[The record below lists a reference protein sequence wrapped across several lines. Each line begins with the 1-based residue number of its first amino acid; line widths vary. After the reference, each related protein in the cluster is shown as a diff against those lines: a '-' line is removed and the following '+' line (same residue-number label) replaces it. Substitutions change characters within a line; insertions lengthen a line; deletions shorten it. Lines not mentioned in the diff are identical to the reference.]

1 MCWFAVSTARA
12 TMWYFPAAIPVAPLV
27 LSVSTTFQN
36 VQPKFLLV
44 PQSRRL
50 NLATVRHRCGVAL
63 HHTVS
68 SQRVPEN
75 IEYVISIAFL
85 DVNSTLPG
93 VPVGSAG
100 VGTAVGVN
108 SASIQPGSR
117 RTTTTPRPRCSSA
130 RWSCKKRMTAVQVVR
145 VPNLLSPCIM
155 LELADFNT
163 GRLPF
168 GKCCK

>member
-1 MCWFAVSTARA
+1 MATTGSFNHALFSTPRQLKIGQESEGMCWFAVSTARA

-108 SASIQPGSR
+108 SASIQPGQ
-117 RTTTTPRPRCSSA
+117 SSHHDN
-130 RWSCKKRMTAVQVVR
+130 
-145 VPNLLSPCIM
+145 PSPSV
-155 LELADFNT
+155 
-163 GRLPF
+163 
-168 GKCCK
+168 